1 MLAGRPKLSY
11 ANVVATLAL
20 VLALTSPAWG
30 APAAN
35 GAASLTQNVKKAL
48 GLSKKADKNAKRAL
62 SRANL
67 ALARGG
73 PQGPAGAQGL
83 QGSKGDQGLPGAG
96 GSPDTPAQVLSKLIQ
111 VDGSGSGLDADL
123 LDGLGPSAFLSS
135 GATAGGDVTGAF
147 SNLQIAA
154 GAVGAPEVVNAT
166 NAAGLRRADL
176 GIGGGLFNV
185 DFPSQ
190 AAQTC
195 SLRTVMG
202 ITGAQNQ
209 DLVIANPRSSPGLMA
224 IPLDGSNP
232 DEVDFFVCNPTA
244 GAIDPP
250 SISWRIFLLR

>member
-1 MLAGRPKLSY
+1 MPAGRPKLSY
-11 ANVVATLAL
+11 ANGVATLAL

-30 APAAN
+30 SPAAN

-67 ALARGG
+67 ALTRGG

-135 GATAGGDVTGAF
+135 GATAAGDVTGAF
-147 SNLQIAA
+147 SNLQIAG
-154 GAVGAPEVVNAT
+154 GAVGASEVVNAT
-166 NAAGLRRADL
+166 NAAGLRR
-176 GIGGGLFNV
+176 GRPRGGGGGLQ
-185 DFPSQ
+185 P
-190 AAQTC
+190 
-195 SLRTVMG
+195 
-202 ITGAQNQ
+202 
-209 DLVIANPRSSPGLMA
+209 
-224 IPLDGSNP
+224 PLP
-232 DEVDFFVCNPTA
+232 PPAPPTP
-244 GAIDPP
+244 PP
-250 SISWRIFLLR
+250 S